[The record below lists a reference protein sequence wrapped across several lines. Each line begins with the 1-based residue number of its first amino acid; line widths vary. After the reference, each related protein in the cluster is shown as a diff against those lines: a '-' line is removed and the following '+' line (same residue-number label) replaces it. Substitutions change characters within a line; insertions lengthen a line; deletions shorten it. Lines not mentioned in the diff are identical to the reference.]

1 VGQYDCFDYIYFTH
15 LLGKIYRVYGINL
28 SGGLKKEEVYV
39 TNEIVRM
46 GPSNCFVEPDF
57 ILFWVGGGFFF
68 LWDVMIILIGT
79 YFCTYF

>member
-1 VGQYDCFDYIYFTH
+1 M
-15 LLGKIYRVYGINL
+15 
-28 SGGLKKEEVYV
+28 